1 MLTKTFKYF
10 NQLTR
15 QALIDKLDAYVTKA
29 KSLSLEIARVKSKY
43 GLEKIYRFDL
53 GENVDGFSPKVQEYL
68 DCLHQN
74 KKFFEEINE
83 YPDITHRVFR
93 EEIAALHNISREQ
106 IVISTGLDSILDL
119 ISRVFFDFKDTYVVP
134 IPDFFL
140 FENYS
145 ERMGAIP
152 LYLPI
157 KERDNFEWT
166 HETLELFRDHIYR
179 FRPKLV
185 WISNPCNPTGKSIPL
200 NLINE
205 IINITYRNNVF
216 IVIDEAYGEYF
227 PDKKNSSVSLI
238 KKFDNLMV
246 LRTFSKAYGL
256 AGIRLGYLMCSSKDV
271 INAMLMHRQYFPAP
285 KLAINLAS
293 VALKDQEFV
302 KNTLTNLVKR
312 KEILFSELNT
322 LKTFEYIKSVTNIF
336 MLKNKFLDNIK
347 LKSIFKKYGIF
358 TSLVNISDDNNKYLR
373 ITIKDETD
381 NSYFIQVCKVIEK
394 EVIQMINLQ
403 DLNFSYS

>member
-1 MLTKTFKYF
+1 M
-10 NQLTR
+10 
-15 QALIDKLDAYVTKA
+15 
-29 KSLSLEIARVKSKY
+29 
-43 GLEKIYRFDL
+43 
-53 GENVDGFSPKVQEYL
+53 
-68 DCLHQN
+68 HQN